1 MQNMNRR
8 LERKGEL
15 PTECWREWLWECDPQ
30 APISRNT
37 LVNRSH
43 LLGLLLCRFW
53 ATSTPSAQRAIQQ
66 QGPDTCAPTHS
77 DPHETERL
85 MLMQKP
91 PEEMNLK
98 ELRDTIDNLTIEL
111 PAFAETLYAD
121 PGAPEHI
128 RVVEDLLNACFA
140 RFGTMVA
147 ATHDESTFNDSVAVE
162 LVEPGQFKLTKA
174 FMRRTLCIFLSLFR
188 NVYMWNHSVSPAHP
202 AAQSKFTKHHIEAS
216 NDDYHTLCMHASLPI
231 GAALAYKVDFAGM
244 YNHISQVVYFHNSKY
259 ERIARPPL
267 EDIVTGDP
275 LHCLPAIAQM
285 HPEIE
290 RIYEVDG
297 GNVTATHT
305 TWRWAVFP
313 GRIYLV
319 APDATAYY
327 SPDIMQL
334 YAVFLRANERGS
346 KRQKQAR
353 TGGI

>member
-1 MQNMNRR
+1 MQATNRR

-30 APISRNT
+30 APISRNA

-53 ATSTPSAQRAIQQ
+53 STSLPSTQRAIQQ
-66 QGPDTCAPTHS
+66 QGPDTRAPTQS

-98 ELRDTIDNLTIEL
+98 ELRDTLDNLTIEL
-111 PAFAETLYAD
+111 PAFAETLYTD
-121 PGAPEHI
+121 PNAPEHI

-147 ATHDESTFNDSVAVE
+147 TTHDESMFNDSVSVE

-174 FMRRTLCIFLSLFR
+174 FMRRTLCIFLALFR
-188 NVYMWNHSVSPAHP
+188 NVYMWNHSVQPTHP
-202 AAQSKFTKHHIEAS
+202 AAPSKFTKHHIEAS

-297 GNVTATHT
+297 GNVTAPNP

-313 GRIYLV
+313 GRIYLI

-334 YAVFLRANERGS
+334 YAVFLKANARGTKRS
-346 KRQKQAR
+346 KQ
-353 TGGI
+353 I